1 MRTLLI
7 SRICLT
13 PGYQKIFS
21 YKVNNITF
29 HYVLTLS
36 HAHNSSNMAAWSL
49 AIRTSYNDSQ
59 ATVGRFEIR
68 NMQCRLGVC
77 NISLVIISLC
87 LLWECMKNTS
97 RIKKRHQ
104 KARFKKKNVYKN
116 VLLLGQQVYS
126 IVSFNRII
134 KKNVCGLHWI
144 IGSNLHW
151 FTFGQPTLEKGKD
164 NKYN

>member
-104 KARFKKKNVYKN
+104 KARFKKKMFIKTYYYWGNKYIQLCLSIE
-116 VLLLGQQVYS
+116 LL
-126 IVSFNRII
+126 
-134 KKNVCGLHWI
+134 KKMCVDCIELSDLI
-144 IGSNLHW
+144 CIGSHSGN
-151 FTFGQPTLEKGKD
+151 QP
-164 NKYN
+164 